1 MNSDDAYMLTL
12 FLVGVAILVGMFSL
26 ILRSPLR
33 RRAGPDEPVPPPR
46 AEPVD
51 PTPQPSADVA
61 PPTKAARKLGA
72 LGCIWHAVAP
82 HLSYTIPGVLI
93 VSLLHGWFL
102 IDWAAGLAE
111 AQASELRSRPFY
123 WSHEATPLP
132 SILINVA
139 PTLFLLA
146 GWLGH
151 IEMWTKEH
159 PEIHAQVEA
168 AMDGENKIL
177 PTAVIAA
184 LSILGLL
191 LVPAIPFAVFVLS
204 QEFYR
209 LFH

>member
-12 FLVGVAILVGMFSL
+12 FLVGVAILVGMFTL

-33 RRAGPDEPVPPPR
+33 RRAGSDEPEPPSR
-46 AEPVD
+46 AEPAD
-51 PTPQPSADVA
+51 PTPEPSADVA
-61 PPTKAARKLGA
+61 PPARPARKLGA
-72 LGCIWHAVAP
+72 LGCIWHTVAP

-102 IDWAAGLAE
+102 IDWAAGVAE
-111 AQASELRSRPFY
+111 AQDAEIRSRTY
-123 WSHEATPLP
+123 YRSHETIHFG
-132 SILINVA
+132 SFLINVA
-139 PTLFLLA
+139 PTSFLML

-168 AMDGENKIL
+168 ALDPENKIL
-177 PTAVIAA
+177 PTALIAA
-184 LSILGLL
+184 LGIAGIL
-191 LVPAIPFAVFVLS
+191 LVPVVPFAVFVLS
-204 QEFYR
+204 QEFYG